1 MAAQLLS
8 ALMQVTLLANGGN
21 VSYAD
26 AYTASAETGKPML
39 VLIGAD
45 WCPHCVVMKNRVM
58 PQLQQQGALEDISY
72 VTINS
77 DQQPALARQLMQGS
91 SIPQVVLYY
100 RTAQGWKRHR
110 NVGAMSAGNVTQLIR
125 QAVDAVAAN
134 PPKATKAM
142 PVSDPNTAKAV
153 EVEEKTE
160 RK

>member
-8 ALMQVTLLANGGN
+8 ALMQMTLLANGGS

-26 AYTASAETGKPML
+26 AYAASAETGKPML

-58 PQLQQQGALEDISY
+58 PQLQRQGALGEINY

-77 DQQPALARQLMQGS
+77 DQQPALARQMMQGS

-100 RTAQGWKRHR
+100 RTADGWKRHR
-110 NVGAMSAGNVTQLIR
+110 NVGAMSAGNVTQLIQ
-125 QAVDAVAAN
+125 QAVGAVAAN
-134 PPKATKAM
+134 PPKGHKAV
-142 PVSDPNTAKAV
+142 PVSDPQKAQATEDATAQN
-153 EVEEKTE
+153 
-160 RK
+160 

>member
-8 ALMQVTLLANGGN
+8 ALMQFTLLANGGT
-21 VSYAD
+21 VSYSD
-26 AYTASAETGKPML
+26 AYAASAETGKPML

-58 PQLQQQGALEDISY
+58 PQLQKQGALGDINY

-77 DQQPALARQLMQGS
+77 DQQPALARQMMQGS

-100 RTAQGWKRHR
+100 RTADGWKRQR
-110 NVGAMSAGNVTQLIR
+110 NVGAMSATSVTQWVK

-134 PPKATKAM
+134 PPKARKAL
-142 PVSDPNTAKAV
+142 PVSDPQKAQASPDATTL
-153 EVEEKTE
+153 K
-160 RK
+160 

>member
-58 PQLQQQGALEDISY
+58 PQLQQQGE
-72 VTINS
+72 
-77 DQQPALARQLMQGS
+77 
-91 SIPQVVLYY
+91 
-100 RTAQGWKRHR
+100 RHR
-110 NVGAMSAGNVTQLIR
+110 AVGHRVESVAVLAHHLPGLAGIGLCRGGRV
-125 QAVDAVAAN
+125 AVAH
-134 PPKATKAM
+134 
-142 PVSDPNTAKAV
+142 
-153 EVEEKTE
+153 
-160 RK
+160 

>member
-1 MAAQLLS
+1 MAAYLLS
-8 ALMQVTLLANGGN
+8 ALMQSTLLANGGS

-26 AYTASAETGKPML
+26 AYAATAETGKPML

-58 PQLQQQGALEDISY
+58 PQLLQQGALAQVSY

-77 DQQPALARQLMQGS
+77 DQQPTLARQLMQGS

-100 RTAQGWKRHR
+100 RTAQGWKRHH
-110 NVGAMSAGNVTQLIR
+110 NVGAMSAGSVTQLIQ
-125 QAVDAVAAN
+125 QAVSAVAAN
-134 PPKATKAM
+134 PPKAIKART
-142 PVSDPNTAKAV
+142 VSDSNTAKAV
-153 EVEEKTE
+153 EETTE

>member
-8 ALMQVTLLANGGN
+8 ALMQVTLLANGGS

-26 AYTASAETGKPML
+26 AYAASAETGKPML

-58 PQLQQQGALEDISY
+58 PQLQRQGALGEINY

-77 DQQPALARQLMQGS
+77 DQQPALARQMMQGS

-100 RTAQGWKRHR
+100 RTADGWKRHR
-110 NVGAMSAGNVTQLIR
+110 NVGAMSAGNVTQLIQ

-134 PPKATKAM
+134 PPKGHKAV
-142 PVSDPNTAKAV
+142 PVSDPHKAQAAEDATAQN
-153 EVEEKTE
+153 
-160 RK
+160 